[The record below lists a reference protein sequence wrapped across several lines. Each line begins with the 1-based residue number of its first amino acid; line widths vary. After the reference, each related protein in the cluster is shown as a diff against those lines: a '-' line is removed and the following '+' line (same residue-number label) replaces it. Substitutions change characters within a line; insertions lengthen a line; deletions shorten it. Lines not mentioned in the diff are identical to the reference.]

1 MENLDELM
9 RKKFDSDQPSERFEF
24 REEYWE
30 QAQAMLEAEEA
41 RRKKRRRWL
50 LWWLFFGVVA
60 TAGVIA
66 VSRSSSSGSGSRQG
80 QFGIGTRQE
89 QGAGSSGSQQEQG
102 ATLNRGDVQTQS
114 DGAESGFVSGE
125 KTPGADSAFL
135 KNKIDNQNFTTKNE
149 TSDKGNTKETEPGKQ
164 PFALPSKLENRN
176 AKTVGG
182 NTYPAVAEPQGGV
195 EQAENAAPSSLAD
208 SAASL
213 VSAQHKFN
221 DSNDLNNFNDFLT
234 IPTLL
239 SLLDIPSRDL
249 DTPFAETK
257 LREIKP
263 LRDRL
268 FRFGLYGAAS
278 LYQPS
283 PDDKRLGWAGG
294 IFGEYNFSPQWTLSL
309 GARWRMVPGYRAG
322 DTVSVEERTQLRYD
336 FGFERDEQTLEQRG
350 LDFLEL
356 PLAMHRR
363 FGMLRVEGGVATGF
377 LLGVRGLLTER
388 HAESLQADPTVTQ
401 SNVWGDKSPYRLMYF
416 SPFLGAELQVT
427 KHLGLS
433 VGGHYRPGSLLKPSD
448 TEAPGGLLWL
458 DAGLR
463 WRF

>member
-50 LWWLFFGVVA
+50 LWWLFFGAVV
-60 TAGVIA
+60 TAGVIT
-66 VSRSSSSGSGSRQG
+66 VGRSSWQE
-80 QFGIGTRQE
+80 QFGSGTRQE
-89 QGAGSSGSQQEQG
+89 QGAGSNSSSSGSQQQQG
-102 ATLNRGDVQTQS
+102 AELNGDDVQTQ
-114 DGAESGFVSGE
+114 GGGVESSFVLGE
-125 KTPGADSAFL
+125 KTYGADSVFL
-135 KNKIDNQNFTTKNE
+135 KNKIDNQYFNTKNNAAKKGVSGE
-149 TSDKGNTKETEPGKQ
+149 TRPGSLPSGKSKKPTILPPLNSKTDSPEGKQ
-164 PFALPSKLENRN
+164 PAHNN
-176 AKTVGG
+176 A
-182 NTYPAVAEPQGGV
+182 
-195 EQAENAAPSSLAD
+195 QAESAAPNISPELTT
-208 SAASL
+208 AA
-213 VSAQHKFN
+213 AQSNN
-221 DSNDLNNFNDFLT
+221 DSNDLNALNDAPS

-239 SLLDIPSRDL
+239 SLLDIPARDL

-283 PDDKRLGWAGG
+283 PDGKRFGWAGG
-294 IFGEYNFSPQWTLSL
+294 IFGEYNFSPKWSLSL

-322 DTVSVEERTQLRYD
+322 DTVSVEERTQLRYG

-350 LDFLEL
+350 LDFLEV
-356 PLAMHRR
+356 PLAVRRR
-363 FGMLRVEGGVATGF
+363 FGVLSVEGGVATGL
-377 LLGVRGLLTER
+377 LLGARAQLAER
-388 HAESLQADPTVTQ
+388 HSESLQADPTVTR
-401 SNVWGDKSPYRLMYF
+401 SNVWGDKSPYRSMYF
-416 SPFLGAELQVT
+416 SPFLGAEWQVT

-448 TEAPGGLLWL
+448 TEAPGSLLWL